1 MNSMKEHFDIV
12 NNSTLFSNY
21 NQGRVI
27 DPARYSIQQ
36 KIPQQLTNGK
46 KIVYNYNN
54 KNNFD
59 VQKDI
64 SNYTSNQ
71 MGNKYG
77 F

>member
-1 MNSMKEHFDIV
+1 MYNMKEHFFIV

-21 NQGRVI
+21 NQGRVV

-36 KIPQQLTNGK
+36 KIPQQFTNGK

>member
-46 KIVYNYNN
+46 KIVYNYN

>member
-64 SNYTSNQ
+64 SNYDS
-71 MGNKYG
+71 KG
-77 F
+77 FYNGV